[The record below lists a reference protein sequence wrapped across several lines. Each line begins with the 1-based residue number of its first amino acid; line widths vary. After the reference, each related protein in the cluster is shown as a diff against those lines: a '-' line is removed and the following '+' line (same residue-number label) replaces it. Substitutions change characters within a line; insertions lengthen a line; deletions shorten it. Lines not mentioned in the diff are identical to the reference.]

1 MYVSLN
7 WIFIGSD
14 NALSPVTCQ
23 AITERNIDIL
33 GMYCIRTLA
42 LEEDISDMDE

>member
-7 WIFIGSD
+7 WICIGSD

-23 AITERNIDIL
+23 AINIDII